1 MPVRPSSGA
10 EIRQLI
16 DALGSADDVTRESAV
31 ARLAVIG
38 PRAVEHLLQEFPAAT
53 GRRRDGMLRAFEAA
67 GDPRALPAARA
78 SLEDPS
84 AAVQTAAIGV
94 LRTLLG
100 AQKPAVAR
108 DALDL
113 LIAIALD
120 RRRIAEVRLSAFDAL
135 AEVPADVREPVRVS
149 LAADPDDAVR
159 ARAMASDGPA
169 AGDTDLWKSAVE
181 GRLPGSPAA
190 LKRALN
196 ERRGTARLTELQ
208 HLVDHVRTREQ
219 RESDPSGREEWRAV
233 RGAIHQAL
241 AARNSRLALYDLRD
255 SLLESERL
263 PVAFLAALEEIGDA
277 ACLDTLAAAYD
288 ASSRSG
294 DTWWREHVATAFRAI
309 LHREGLTRRH
319 AAVKRAMARWPDA
332 TADLL
337 GR

>member
-38 PRAVEHLLQEFPAAT
+38 PRAVEHLLQEFPVAT

-135 AEVPADVREPVRVS
+135 AEVPADVREPVRGKS
-149 LAADPDDAVR
+149 GGGSRRRRPDPSDDVR
-159 ARAMASDGPA
+159 RSGGRRQRP
-169 AGDTDLWKSAVE
+169 VE
-181 GRLPGSPAA
+181 
-190 LKRALN
+190 
-196 ERRGTARLTELQ
+196 ERRGGT
-208 HLVDHVRTREQ
+208 
-219 RESDPSGREEWRAV
+219 
-233 RGAIHQAL
+233 
-241 AARNSRLALYDLRD
+241 AARVSGGAEASAERAARHRATHRIAAPRGSRAH
-255 SLLESERL
+255 
-263 PVAFLAALEEIGDA
+263 P
-277 ACLDTLAAAYD
+277 
-288 ASSRSG
+288 
-294 DTWWREHVATAFRAI
+294 
-309 LHREGLTRRH
+309 
-319 AAVKRAMARWPDA
+319 
-332 TADLL
+332 
-337 GR
+337 